1 MFKFITCLLLAVP
14 NVYSQGVTQ
23 DVIQAQSRGN
33 QFTTGPCTQDAEC
46 QTGCCG
52 NNLKCRNPQA
62 FQSDAEFCQNGLTI
76 DFAARNTGKGTFF
89 IKSAKAPGGAGANA
103 GNAGNANAGQQANNQ
118 GANAGA
124 AATGNGTPV
133 DTTNCAKDR
142 KDSKTA

>member
-1 MFKFITCLLLAVP
+1 MISSHEYKTKPFFTTNPQKKMFKFITCLLLAVP

-76 DFAARNTGKGTFF
+76 DFEARNT
-89 IKSAKAPGGAGANA
+89 
-103 GNAGNANAGQQANNQ
+103 
-118 GANAGA
+118 
-124 AATGNGTPV
+124 V
-133 DTTNCAKDR
+133 C
-142 KDSKTA
+142 